1 MILEEIILVKS
12 IKTGRQYPGF
22 IISQVDFEWILKR
35 MGAGIVKTPDPDN
48 EDIKCS
54 GRHIFEWLFV
64 HHRSNDL
71 EVIKSKT
78 TMSLR
83 DFRSYL
89 NTGGDKIIIIL
100 EDKRPIKIKKRLGIS
115 YAKKS
120 FKNGYVRYFGTKLD
134 TTEYQKL
141 KTLNINIKAFP
152 NDINRKFLINEA

>member
-35 MGAGIVKTPDPDN
+35 MGAGIVKTPDN
-48 EDIKCS
+48 EITKCS

-64 HHRSNDL
+64 YHRSNDL

-78 TMSLR
+78 NMSLG
-83 DFRSYL
+83 DFCSYL

-141 KTLNINIKAFP
+141 KTLNININTIP